1 MKLRFAS
8 IAASALF
15 ALASTA
21 FAATLPSLTG
31 QWAVHISVSGTEKD
45 MVCTFVQAD
54 NKLTGSC
61 KSEDKTHPI
70 TGTVD
75 GANATWTYD
84 SEYNGTPITLT
95 YTATL
100 TDAPKFSG
108 SVDVDPFGVSGDF
121 TATPY
126 IEPAKTQPAGN

>member
-1 MKLRFAS
+1 MTRRSAS
-8 IAASALF
+8 LAASALL

-21 FAATLPSLTG
+21 FAATLPSLSG
-31 QWAVHISVSGTEKD
+31 QWAVHSSVDGNEHD
-45 MVCTFVQAD
+45 QVCTFVQAD

-61 KSEDKTHPI
+61 KSEDKTHPLI
-70 TGTVD
+70 GTVD
-75 GANATWTYD
+75 GANIMWTYD

-100 TDAPKFSG
+100 TGAPNFSG

-126 IEPAKTQPAGN
+126 TEPARTQPAGD